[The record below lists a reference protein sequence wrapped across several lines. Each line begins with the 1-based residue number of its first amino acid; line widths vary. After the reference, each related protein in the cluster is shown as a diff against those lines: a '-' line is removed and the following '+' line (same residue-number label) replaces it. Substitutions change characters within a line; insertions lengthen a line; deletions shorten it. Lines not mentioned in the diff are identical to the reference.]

1 MTIFTPLSISSSS
14 VTEEY
19 DDGTTTNGFLFSKV
33 LYSLTFDSEYRTAFL
48 TDYLKKSIYQY
59 FLFQRDK
66 YYSLKKS
73 TSIFARKAQKDISE
87 LDIDYIQR
95 CLNSIESEWV

>member
-1 MTIFTPLSISSSS
+1 
-14 VTEEY
+14 
-19 DDGTTTNGFLFSKV
+19 V

-66 YYSLKKS
+66 YYSLKQS